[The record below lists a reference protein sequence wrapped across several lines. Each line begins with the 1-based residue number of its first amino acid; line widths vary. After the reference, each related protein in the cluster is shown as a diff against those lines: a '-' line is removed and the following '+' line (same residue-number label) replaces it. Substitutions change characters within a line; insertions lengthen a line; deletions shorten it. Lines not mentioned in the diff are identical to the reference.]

1 MKKVYVV
8 CKGRKL
14 GVFDL
19 WSDCDEQVE
28 YYRGA
33 MFKSFVSLTDAYR
46 YIREYMPGGERY
58 VIRMKGRNTYCS
70 DYSMFIRNF
79 EELIQS
85 ESEREKGTIYSLSE

>member
-58 VIRMKGRNTYCS
+58 VIYMNNHKNYYT
-70 DYSMFIRNF
+70 DYFLFIKAL
-79 EELIQS
+79 EELKWYGGKK
-85 ESEREKGTIYSLSE
+85 RR